1 MTISSTTLPRI
12 GVLGGMGPLASAEF
26 MVKLVQATPAQRD
39 QDHFPTTLESS
50 PQIPDRPSFIDGQG
64 PDPLPAMIEVIRR
77 LEAAGCELITMP
89 CNTVHYWYEQLSAQT
104 HLPIVH
110 IADAVAVRL
119 RELAPHA
126 QRIGILGARVTCK
139 LGIFSERLGPTWQWV
154 YPSDDALTHLIMPAV
169 AAVKAGELQKG
180 RELFLTATQEL
191 LAQNLDAIVLAC
203 TEIPVVLGQ
212 ADIPLPIIDSTD
224 ALARLTVSVAQH
236 LGQQKDV
243 HRHVAHSAK

>member
-39 QDHFPTTLESS
+39 QDHYPTTLDSS

-77 LEAAGCELITMP
+77 LEAAECALITMP
-89 CNTVHYWYEQLSAQT
+89 CNTAHHWYDQLCAQT
-104 HLPIVH
+104 QLPIVH

-126 QRIGILGARVTCK
+126 KRVGILGARITCK
-139 LGIFSERLGPTWQWV
+139 LGIFSERLGPAWQWV
-154 YPSDDALTHLIMPAV
+154 YPSDEALRDLVMPAV
-169 AAVKAGELQKG
+169 VAVKAGQLEKG
-180 RELFLTATQEL
+180 RALFLAATQEL

-203 TEIPVVLGQ
+203 TEIPVVLSQ
-212 ADIPLPIIDSTD
+212 ADVPLPIIDSTD
-224 ALARLTVSVAQH
+224 ALARHTVSVAQKM
-236 LGQQKDV
+236 GQ
-243 HRHVAHSAK
+243 ATANT